1 MKEAHLGSLTGM
13 GMPIDTF
20 VEELET
26 GLNAPGRDRREHP
39 FVNAVSTGTATGN
52 QIAGWLHQFVSWA
65 DPSNKLLG
73 VAYANCPDEDIREG
87 LMEAILEEEHGH
99 SSNTAGHVELIG
111 RTLAALGWDKQKCA
125 ADEMRLE
132 SWCFRH
138 WLEVVVRN
146 RSFIEAITSLSFAAE
161 RLNPAIFKKIE
172 TGLRKHY
179 DLSDD
184 ALLSISVHASDV
196 EEEHGTMGPAIL
208 RRYATSEHMQSQV
221 RFAVYH
227 TAELYYRSYDVW
239 KYY

>member
-1 MKEAHLGSLTGM
+1 MGTTQLASREAI

-20 VEELET
+20 VAELDE
-26 GLNAPGRDRREHP
+26 GLKAPGRDRREHP
-39 FVNAVSTGTATGN
+39 FVKAVGTGTATKD

-73 VAYANCPDEDIREG
+73 VAYANCPDADLREG
-87 LMEAILEEEHGH
+87 IMEAILEEEHGH
-99 SSNTAGHVELIG
+99 TSKTAGHVELIR
-111 RTLAALGWDKQKCA
+111 RTLAALGWKEARCA
-125 ADEMRLE
+125 ADELRLE
-132 SWCFRH
+132 SWAFRH

-146 RSFIEAITSLSFAAE
+146 RPFVEAIASLSFAAE

-179 DLSDD
+179 DLGDD
-184 ALLSISVHASDV
+184 DIASISVHASDV
-196 EEEHGTMGPAIL
+196 EVEHGTLGPTAL
-208 RRYATSEHMQSQV
+208 RRYAASEYTQTGV
-221 RFAVYH
+221 RFAVFH